1 MKTVAKTKSSSK
13 PAKPARKKAEKAAS
27 AAAPAPVQP
36 RATRS
41 HAFSVRG
48 NQAAEKLRNLS
59 SAELEHKW
67 RELQDQLFRLKF
79 QLRMGQTESLTKMRG
94 LRRDLARVKTIARG
108 RALGTEPMEAE
119 KK

>member
-1 MKTVAKTKSSSK
+1 MAKTKTKTKTSSK
-13 PAKPARKKAEKAAS
+13 AAAKAAH
-27 AAAPAPVQP
+27 APAP
-36 RATRS
+36 RS

-48 NQAAEKLRNLS
+48 NKAAEKMRNLS

-79 QLRMGQTESLTKMRG
+79 QLRMGQTESLKKIRG

-108 RALGTEPMEAE
+108 RVLGTEPMETE

>member
-1 MKTVAKTKSSSK
+1 MKTVAKTKTSSK
-13 PAKPARKKAEKAAS
+13 PAKAVPKAAK
-27 AAAPAPVQP
+27 AAAQAPAPAPP
-36 RATRS
+36 RAARS

-59 SAELEHKW
+59 SAELDHKW

-79 QLRMGQTESLTKMRG
+79 QLRMGQTESLKKIRG

>member
-1 MKTVAKTKSSSK
+1 MAKTKTSSK
-13 PAKPARKKAEKAAS
+13 AAKTASKAQ
-27 AAAPAPVQP
+27 AP
-36 RATRS
+36 RS

-59 SAELEHKW
+59 SPELENKW

-79 QLRMGQTESLTKMRG
+79 QLRMGQTESLKKIRG

-108 RALGTEPMEAE
+108 RALGTEPREAE

>member
-1 MKTVAKTKSSSK
+1 MARTSTKPANAGSK
-13 PAKPARKKAEKAAS
+13 PKAQ
-27 AAAPAPVQP
+27 AP
-36 RATRS
+36 RS
-41 HAFSVRG
+41 RAFSVRG
-48 NQAAEKLRNLS
+48 NKAAEKMRNLS

-79 QLRMGQTESLTKMRG
+79 QLRMGQTESLKKIRG

-108 RALGTEPMEAE
+108 RVLGTEPMETE

>member
-1 MKTVAKTKSSSK
+1 MAKTKTKTKTS
-13 PAKPARKKAEKAAS
+13 PQAAKK
-27 AAAPAPVQP
+27 AAPAPAP
-36 RATRS
+36 RS

-48 NQAAEKLRNLS
+48 NKAAEKMRNLS
-59 SAELEHKW
+59 SAELDHKW

-79 QLRMGQTESLTKMRG
+79 QLRMGQTESLKKIRG

-108 RALGTEPMEAE
+108 RMLGTEPMETE

>member
-1 MKTVAKTKSSSK
+1 MAKTKTNTKTSSK
-13 PAKPARKKAEKAAS
+13 AAAKT
-27 AAAPAPVQP
+27 APAPAP
-36 RATRS
+36 RS

-48 NQAAEKLRNLS
+48 NKAAEKMRNLS
-59 SAELEHKW
+59 SAELDHKW

-79 QLRMGQTESLTKMRG
+79 QLRMGQTESLKKIRG

-108 RALGTEPMEAE
+108 RVLGTEPMETE

>member
-1 MKTVAKTKSSSK
+1 MMAKAKTKTSSK
-13 PAKPARKKAEKAAS
+13 AAKTAPPP
-27 AAAPAPVQP
+27 PAP
-36 RATRS
+36 RS
-41 HAFSVRG
+41 RAFSVRG
-48 NQAAEKLRNLS
+48 NKAAEKMRNLS

-79 QLRMGQTESLTKMRG
+79 QLRMGQTESLKKIRG

-108 RALGTEPMEAE
+108 RVLGTEPMETE

>member
-1 MKTVAKTKSSSK
+1 MAKRTMAKAKTSSK
-13 PAKPARKKAEKAAS
+13 PAKTKTAAKPQ
-27 AAAPAPVQP
+27 AV
-36 RATRS
+36 RS

-48 NQAAEKLRNLS
+48 NKSAEKLRNLS
-59 SAELEHKW
+59 SPELEHKW

-79 QLRMGQTESLTKMRG
+79 QLRMGQTESLKKIRG

-108 RALGTEPMEAE
+108 RALGTEPVGTE

>member
-1 MKTVAKTKSSSK
+1 MAKTKTSPK
-13 PAKPARKKAEKAAS
+13 PAKTARKTAVKV
-27 AAAPAPVQP
+27 AAP
-36 RATRS
+36 RS

-48 NQAAEKLRNLS
+48 NKAAEKMRNLS
-59 SAELEHKW
+59 SAELDHKW

-79 QLRMGQTESLTKMRG
+79 QLRMGQTESLKKIRG

-108 RALGTEPMEAE
+108 RMLGTEPMETE

>member
-1 MKTVAKTKSSSK
+1 MAKTKTKTKTSSK
-13 PAKPARKKAEKAAS
+13 AAKTAAK
-27 AAAPAPVQP
+27 APAP
-36 RATRS
+36 RS

-48 NQAAEKLRNLS
+48 NKAAEKMRNLS

-79 QLRMGQTESLTKMRG
+79 QLRMGQTESLKKIRG

-108 RALGTEPMEAE
+108 RVLGTEPMETE

>member
-1 MKTVAKTKSSSK
+1 MAKTKTKTNPSSQ
-13 PAKPARKKAEKAAS
+13 AAGK
-27 AAAPAPVQP
+27 AAPAP
-36 RATRS
+36 RS

-48 NQAAEKLRNLS
+48 NKAAEKMRNLS

-79 QLRMGQTESLTKMRG
+79 QLRMGQTESLKKIRG
-94 LRRDLARVKTIARG
+94 MRRDLARVKTIARG
-108 RALGTEPMEAE
+108 RVPGAEPMETE

>member
-1 MKTVAKTKSSSK
+1 MAKTKTSPK
-13 PAKPARKKAEKAAS
+13 PVKTAAK
-27 AAAPAPVQP
+27 AAAPRS
-36 RATRS
+36 RAF
-41 HAFSVRG
+41 AVRG
-48 NQAAEKLRNLS
+48 NKAAEKMRNLS

-79 QLRMGQTESLTKMRG
+79 QLRMGQTESLKKIRG

-108 RALGTEPMEAE
+108 RVLGTEPMETE

>member
-1 MKTVAKTKSSSK
+1 MAKTRSK
-13 PAKPARKKAEKAAS
+13 PAKTASKAQ
-27 AAAPAPVQP
+27 AP
-36 RATRS
+36 RS

-48 NQAAEKLRNLS
+48 NKSAEKLRNLS
-59 SAELEHKW
+59 SPELENKW

-79 QLRMGQTESLTKMRG
+79 QLRMGQTESLKKIRG

-108 RALGTEPMEAE
+108 RTLGTEPMETE

>member
-1 MKTVAKTKSSSK
+1 MTKRTMAKTKTKTSSK
-13 PAKPARKKAEKAAS
+13 PAKKATAA
-27 AAAPAPVQP
+27 AKAPAP
-36 RATRS
+36 RS

-59 SAELEHKW
+59 SPELENKW

-79 QLRMGQTESLTKMRG
+79 QLRMGQTESLKKIRG

>member
-1 MKTVAKTKSSSK
+1 MAKTKTKTSSK
-13 PAKPARKKAEKAAS
+13 AAKP
-27 AAAPAPVQP
+27 AAPAPAP
-36 RATRS
+36 RS

-48 NQAAEKLRNLS
+48 NKAAEKMRNLS

-79 QLRMGQTESLTKMRG
+79 QLRMGQTESLKKIRG

-108 RALGTEPMEAE
+108 RVLGTEPRETE

>member
-1 MKTVAKTKSSSK
+1 MTKRTMAKTKTKTKTRSK
-13 PAKPARKKAEKAAS
+13 PAKKATAAAKAA
-27 AAAPAPVQP
+27 AKAPPP
-36 RATRS
+36 RS

-59 SAELEHKW
+59 SPELENKW

-79 QLRMGQTESLTKMRG
+79 QLRMGQTESLKKIRG